1 MMSSRTYCAVLIG
14 WIGISA
20 AGLAS
25 AGVLTEY
32 SSLANWT
39 AAISNVST
47 YQISEV
53 PGGLGYG
60 GPQKGEV
67 LGSQSA
73 AIGAG
78 VFTGN
83 TGSAWIYN
91 DGAYGPVEYFSDD
104 PRSLGQHNVDGSVTV
119 AFAAADDIS
128 ALAFD
133 VGAALVSDDIDISVN
148 GSSLA
153 PVAVSS
159 TFPTSFVGVTDTAGP
174 ITSITFTDTDKVGE
188 MDVIGGY
195 ETASASP
202 TAAPEFSP
210 TSAPAALTLLI
221 GLLAVLS
228 GRRRSVRH
236 TA

>member
-1 MMSSRTYCAVLIG
+1 MMSSKTFCAVLIG

-25 AGVLTEY
+25 ADVLTEY
-32 SSLANWT
+32 GSLANWT
-39 AAISNVST
+39 AAVSNVST
-47 YQISEV
+47 YQISQV
-53 PGGLGYG
+53 PGGIGYG
-60 GPQKGEV
+60 ALGEV
-67 LGSQSA
+67 LGGQSA
-73 AIGAG
+73 TIGPG

-91 DGAYGPVEYFSDD
+91 DGAYGPGIEYFSDD
-104 PRSLGQHNVDGSVTV
+104 PRSLGQPGVDGSVTV
-119 AFAAADDIS
+119 AFSAADDIS

-133 VGAALVSDDIDISVN
+133 VGAALVSADIDVSVN
-148 GSSLA
+148 GFSLA

-159 TFPTSFVGVTDTAGP
+159 TFPTSFVGVTDTKGP
-174 ITSITFTDTDKVGE
+174 ITSITFTETDKVGE
-188 MDVIGGY
+188 MDLINGY
-195 ETASASP
+195 ATASAQP

-221 GLLAVLS
+221 GLLAMLE

-236 TA
+236 TG